1 MHKLGYSR
9 IQQYQARI
17 TPAVDPYLVVLGI
30 LRRVLSAVVVSAV
43 VMAIVMAIVVV
54 AVIVEAIFVVFTLQ
68 IVLVAV
74 GHLRER
80 RGYACA
86 NS

>member
-1 MHKLGYSR
+1 LHKLKYSN

-17 TPAVDPYLVVLGI
+17 TPAGDPYLVVLGI

-43 VMAIVMAIVVV
+43 VMAIVVVV
-54 AVIVEAIFVVFTLQ
+54 IVAVVVEAIFVVFTLQ
-68 IVLVAV
+68 IVLVAI
-74 GHLRER
+74 GHLGER

-86 NS
+86 NN